1 MRKSGAKFKR
11 IDPRARFNLG
21 ESQRRSIGCVYH
33 TNLQALMQGGGT
45 EQAWATIAGAINA
58 ALLLCERGYQSDAIG
73 IDTVKRAQLALLRV
87 QERAAKHG
95 KWVFDGEGLQDV
107 LDAVNLYDQQIAVAK
122 RSDITAALAEV
133 RRRYETG
140 DYFQQE
146 AA

>member
-1 MRKSGAKFKR
+1 MRKRGKPRKPV
-11 IDPRARFNLG
+11 DPFARFNLG

-33 TNLQALMQGGGT
+33 ANLQALMQGGGT
-45 EQAWATIAGAINA
+45 EQAWATIAGAVNA
-58 ALLLCERGYQSDAIG
+58 ALLLCERGYQPDA

-95 KWVFDGEGLQDV
+95 KWIFDGEGLQDV

-122 RSDITAALAEV
+122 RGDITAALAGV
-133 RRRYETG
+133 KHRYETG

>member
-1 MRKSGAKFKR
+1 MRKRGK
-11 IDPRARFNLG
+11 PRKPVDLFARFNLG
-21 ESQRRSIGCVYH
+21 ESQRREIGLRYH
-33 TNLQALMQGGGT
+33 ASLLNMRAGNGT
-45 EQAWATIAGAINA
+45 EETWSTVVGAINVS
-58 ALLLCERGYQSDAIG
+58 LLLCERGYRPDA

-95 KWVFDGEGLQDV
+95 KWIFDGEGLQDV
-107 LDAVNLYDQQIAVAK
+107 LAAVKLYDEQNTIAK

-133 RRRYETG
+133 RRRYESG

>member
-1 MRKSGAKFKR
+1 MRKRGKPRKPV
-11 IDPRARFNLG
+11 DPRARFNLS

-33 TNLQALMQGGGT
+33 ANLQALMQGGGT
-45 EQAWATIAGAINA
+45 EQAWATIASAVNA
-58 ALLLCERGYQSDAIG
+58 ALLLCERGYQSDAID

-87 QERAAKHG
+87 QERAAKYG

-122 RSDITAALAEV
+122 RGDITATLAEI
-133 RRRYETG
+133 RHRYETG